1 MNEKFLKPYNAK
13 EVEPLIYKKWEEG
26 GYFNPDNLPN
36 KDAKPFTII
45 MPPTNANG
53 SLHAGHGLVMTIE
66 DIMTRYKRL
75 QGFKTLWLPGLDHA
89 GFETQVVYE
98 KKLEKE
104 GRSRFDMEPK
114 KLYEEIM
121 DFTLTNSKNILSQVR
136 SMGSSC
142 DWSRTKF
149 TLDDDIVK
157 TVYGTFKKLYDD
169 GLVYRGNKIISWCPK
184 HQTSF
189 SDLEIKDEEKVEPF
203 YYLKYGPFTISTSR
217 PETKFGDKYVVM
229 HPDDKRY
236 EKYKH
241 GDKFE
246 AEWIN
251 GKVIATVIKDE
262 AIDMSFGTG
271 VMTITP
277 WHDAVDFDIAGRHGL
292 DKEQVIDER
301 GKLLPIAGDFAGMS
315 INKARP
321 LIIERLQSK
330 GLVEKVDENYKHNI
344 KTCYKCGTTI
354 EPQIKSQWFVK
365 MKPLADKAL
374 ESIKNKEIVFIPDHY
389 EKIITHWLN
398 NIMDW
403 NISRQIVWGI
413 PIPAKICTKCD
424 EGYVDLDNS
433 LTKCKKCNSDLKQDN
448 DTFDTWFSSGQ
459 WPFATLGH
467 PDKKDFKDFYP
478 TDVMETAG
486 EIIFFWVARMIM
498 LGLYI
503 TGKVPFKTVYLHGL
517 VLDAK
522 GQKMSKSKGNVIN
535 PLDLTDKYG
544 TDAFRMGMVVG
555 NTPGTSLALSED
567 KIRAYKNYAN
577 KLWNITRFVL
587 SSTGDIKYNS
597 KFDKYEEIDNKH
609 ISEWKAI
616 LADITTDMDNF
627 RFYLAG
633 EKLYHYS
640 WHNFA
645 DKILEESKKIIAE
658 GTDSQKQSRK
668 NMLIQILSEL
678 LICLHPFIPFVTEEI
693 WSDMPIDGKKM
704 LIVETW
710 PTKSKS

>member
-1 MNEKFLKPYNAK
+1 MNEKYLKPYNSK
-13 EVEPLIYKKWEEG
+13 EVESAIYKKWEEG
-26 GYFNPDNLPN
+26 GYFNPDNCIN
-36 KDAKPFTII
+36 KDAKSFTII

-66 DIMTRYKRL
+66 DIMIRYKRL

-104 GRSRFDMEPK
+104 GRSRFEIEPK

-136 SMGSSC
+136 SIGSSC

-157 TVYGTFKKLYDD
+157 TVYGTFEKLYDD

-203 YYLKYGPFTISTSR
+203 YYFKYGPFIISTSR

-236 EKYKH
+236 QEYKH
-241 GDKFE
+241 GDKFD

-251 GKVIATVIKDE
+251 GKVIATIIKDE
-262 AIDMSFGTG
+262 AIDMAFGTG

-277 WHDAVDFDIAGRHGL
+277 WHDAVDFEIAQRHGL
-292 DKEQVIDER
+292 DKEQIIDER
-301 GKLLPIAGDFAGMS
+301 GKLLPIAGEFAGMS

-321 LIIERLQSK
+321 LIIEKLKTK
-330 GLVEKVDENYKHNI
+330 GLLEKIDESYKHNI

-365 MKPLADKAL
+365 MKPLADRAL
-374 ESIKNKEIVFIPDHY
+374 EKIRNKEIVFIPDHY

-413 PIPAKICTKCD
+413 PIPAKICTKCN
-424 EGYVDLDNS
+424 EGYVDLDNKEI
-433 LTKCKKCNSDLKQDN
+433 TCKKCGSELKQDA

-459 WPFATLGH
+459 WPFATLGY
-467 PDKKDFKDFYP
+467 PDKQDFKNFYP

-503 TGKVPFKTVYLHGL
+503 TDKVPFKTVYLHGL

-544 TDAFRMGMVVG
+544 TDAFRMGLVVG

-587 SSTGDIKYNS
+587 SSVDNIIYDSNFS
-597 KFDKYEEIDNKH
+597 KYEEIDRNY
-609 ISEWKAI
+609 ILEWKSI
-616 LADITTDMDNF
+616 LADITIDMDNF

-645 DKILEESKKIIAE
+645 DKIIEESKKILSE
-658 GTDSQKQSRK
+658 GSEIEKQSRK
-668 NMLIQILSEL
+668 NMLIKIFSEL
-678 LICLHPFIPFVTEEI
+678 LISLHPFIPFVTEEI
-693 WSDMPIDGKKM
+693 WSDMPINDKKM
-704 LIVETW
+704 LIIEKW
-710 PTKSKS
+710 PI